1 VKGEGRS
8 GGGGA
13 TGIVRRRLLV
23 RREAD
28 SYAPPETRTRT
39 LPLHGVLRDRVKSA
53 RSAQPQQ
60 PMQPNQQAANIILNF
75 SYGTA
80 KELRADL
87 AIDYYLASH

>member
-1 VKGEGRS
+1 MS

-13 TGIVRRRLLV
+13 TGTRPSAATARSRQL
-23 RREAD
+23 RP
-28 SYAPPETRTRT
+28 SETRTRT